1 VLSGYLGLKTFE
13 DKQRVPQNKR
23 GYVQKLGE
31 TVLQEIVFQVFS
43 FWVEVFFFLPKKA
56 TRV

>member
-1 VLSGYLGLKTFE
+1 MLFGYLGLKIFE
-13 DKQRVPQNKR
+13 DKQRGPQNKR

-43 FWVEVFFFLPKKA
+43 FWVEVLFFLPKKV